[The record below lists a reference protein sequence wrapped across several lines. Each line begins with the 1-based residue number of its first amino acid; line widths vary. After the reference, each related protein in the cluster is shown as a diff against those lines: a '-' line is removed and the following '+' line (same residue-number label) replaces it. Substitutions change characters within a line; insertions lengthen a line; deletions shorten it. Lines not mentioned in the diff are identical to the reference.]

1 MRRGN
6 LNKISYILI
15 VISAIFTIISY
26 VADQLVVRYE
36 NKLRINKFNYQN
48 LDTEIKSL
56 SFISKGLSNLEVEST
71 VIVGRELRE
80 RNFWIKNLILF
91 ESEKKR
97 FINHKKKIDIFM
109 KEDFP
114 IYNIK
119 WRAEQSTIDLID
131 KLVEIRN
138 SFKNI
143 FNDNIFDNIDFFSID
158 EFNDVLS
165 GNNWFKN
172 NPEKFF
178 NLKNW
183 DDLTSLL
190 SNTELNDKDLK
201 DWADIRNFRL
211 LATEILYN
219 EIKKIEPVI
228 KYLDNIIEDKE
239 YDLEILFFETKKI
252 NSFKNYF
259 ILIGIISQILT
270 LFFLLIL
277 FRYLIKE
284 KVI

>member
-6 LNKISYILI
+6 LNKTSYILI

-36 NKLRINKFNYQN
+36 NKLRLNKFNYQN

-56 SFISKGLSNLEVEST
+56 SLISKSLTNLDVEST

-97 FINHKKKIDIFM
+97 FINHKKKIDIFFN
-109 KEDFP
+109 EDFA
-114 IYNIK
+114 INILK
-119 WRAEQSTIDLID
+119 WRAVESTIDLID
-131 KLVEIRN
+131 KFVEIRN
-138 SFKNI
+138 SYKNI
-143 FNDNIFDNIDFFSID
+143 FNENVFNNINFFSID

-172 NPEKFF
+172 NPEKFY

-190 SNTELNDKDLK
+190 NNTELNDRDLK

-211 LATEILYN
+211 LTSEKLYN
-219 EIKKIEPVI
+219 EIRKIGPVI
-228 KYLDNIIEDKE
+228 KYLDKLIEDKE

-259 ILIGIISQILT
+259 VLTGIISQILT

-284 KVI
+284 KII

>member
-6 LNKISYILI
+6 LNKTSYILI

-36 NKLRINKFNYQN
+36 NKLRLNKFNYQN

-56 SFISKGLSNLEVEST
+56 SFISNGLTNLNVEST

-97 FINHKKKIDIFM
+97 FINHKKKIDIFFN
-109 KEDFP
+109 EDFA
-114 IYNIK
+114 INILK
-119 WRAEQSTIDLID
+119 WRAVESTIDLID
-131 KLVEIRN
+131 KFVEIRN
-138 SFKNI
+138 SYKNI
-143 FNDNIFDNIDFFSID
+143 FNENVFNNINFFSID

-172 NPEKFF
+172 NPEKFYT
-178 NLKNW
+178 LKNW
-183 DDLTSLL
+183 DDPTSVLN
-190 SNTELNDKDLK
+190 NTEINDRDLK
-201 DWADIRNFRL
+201 DWADIRNWRL
-211 LATEILYN
+211 LATEKLYN
-219 EIKKIEPVI
+219 ETKKIAPVI
-228 KYLDNIIEDKE
+228 EYLDKLIEDKE
-239 YDLEILFFETKKI
+239 YDLEILFFETKKL

-259 ILIGIISQILT
+259 VLTGIISQILT

-284 KVI
+284 KII

>member
-6 LNKISYILI
+6 LNKTSYILI

-36 NKLRINKFNYQN
+36 NKLRLNKFNYQN

-56 SFISKGLSNLEVEST
+56 SFISNGLTNLNVEST

-97 FINHKKKIDIFM
+97 FINHKKKIDIFFN
-109 KEDFP
+109 EDFA
-114 IYNIK
+114 INILK
-119 WRAEQSTIDLID
+119 WRAVESTIDLID
-131 KLVEIRN
+131 KFVEIRN
-138 SFKNI
+138 SYKNI
-143 FNDNIFDNIDFFSID
+143 FNEKVFNNIDFFSID

-165 GNNWFKN
+165 GNDWFKN
-172 NPEKFF
+172 NPEKFY

-190 SNTELNDKDLK
+190 NNTEINDRDLK
-201 DWADIRNFRL
+201 DWADIRNWRL
-211 LATEILYN
+211 LATEKLYN
-219 EIKKIEPVI
+219 ETKKIAPVI
-228 KYLDNIIEDKE
+228 EYLDKLIEDKE
-239 YDLEILFFETKKI
+239 YDLEILFFETKKL

-259 ILIGIISQILT
+259 VLTGIISQILT

-284 KVI
+284 KII

>member
-6 LNKISYILI
+6 LNKTSYILI

-36 NKLRINKFNYQN
+36 NKLRLNKFNYQN

-56 SFISKGLSNLEVEST
+56 SFISNGLTNLNVEST

-91 ESEKKR
+91 ESEKKI
-97 FINHKKKIDIFM
+97 FINHKKKIDIFFN
-109 KEDFP
+109 EDFA
-114 IYNIK
+114 INILK
-119 WRAEQSTIDLID
+119 WRAVESTIDLID
-131 KLVEIRN
+131 KFVEIRN
-138 SFKNI
+138 SYKNI
-143 FNDNIFDNIDFFSID
+143 FNENVFNNINFFSID
-158 EFNDVLS
+158 EFNDVLC

-172 NPEKFF
+172 NPEKFY

-190 SNTELNDKDLK
+190 NNTEINDRDLK
-201 DWADIRNFRL
+201 DWADIRNWRL
-211 LATEILYN
+211 LATEKLYN
-219 EIKKIEPVI
+219 ETKKIAPVI
-228 KYLDNIIEDKE
+228 EYLDKLIEDKE
-239 YDLEILFFETKKI
+239 YDLEILFFETKKL

-259 ILIGIISQILT
+259 VLTGIISQILT

-284 KVI
+284 KII

>member
-26 VADQLVVRYE
+26 VADQLVIRYE
-36 NKLRINKFNYQN
+36 NKLRLNKFNYQN

-56 SFISKGLSNLEVEST
+56 SLISKGLTNLEVESS

-97 FINHKKKIDIFM
+97 FINHKKKIDIFIN
-109 KEDFP
+109 EDFP
-114 IYNIK
+114 IYNVK

-131 KLVEIRN
+131 KVVEIRN
-138 SFKNI
+138 SYKNI
-143 FNDNIFDNIDFFSID
+143 FNEKVFNNIDFFSID

-165 GNNWFKN
+165 GNDWFKN
-172 NPEKFF
+172 NPEKFY

-190 SNTELNDKDLK
+190 NNTELNDRDLK

-211 LATEILYN
+211 LTSEKLYN
-219 EIKKIEPVI
+219 EIRKIGPVI
-228 KYLDNIIEDKE
+228 KYLDKLIEDKE

-259 ILIGIISQILT
+259 VLTGIISQILT

-284 KVI
+284 KII

>member
-26 VADQLVVRYE
+26 VSDQLVIRYE
-36 NKLRINKFNYQN
+36 NKLRLNKFNYQN

-56 SFISKGLSNLEVEST
+56 SLISKGLTNLDVESS
-71 VIVGRELRE
+71 VIIGRELRE

-97 FINHKKKIDIFM
+97 FINHKKKIDIFIN
-109 KEDFP
+109 EDFP
-114 IYNIK
+114 IYNVK

-131 KLVEIRN
+131 KVVEIRN
-138 SFKNI
+138 SYKNI
-143 FNDNIFDNIDFFSID
+143 FNEKVFNNIDFFSID

-165 GNNWFKN
+165 GNDWFKN
-172 NPEKFF
+172 NPEKFY

-190 SNTELNDKDLK
+190 NNTELNDRDLK

-211 LATEILYN
+211 LTSEKLYN
-219 EIKKIEPVI
+219 EIRKIGPVI
-228 KYLDNIIEDKE
+228 KYLDKLIEDKE
-239 YDLEILFFETKKI
+239 YDLEILFFETKKL

-259 ILIGIISQILT
+259 VLTGIISQILT

-284 KVI
+284 KII

>member
-6 LNKISYILI
+6 LNKTSYILI

-36 NKLRINKFNYQN
+36 NKLRLNKFNYQN

-56 SFISKGLSNLEVEST
+56 SFISNGLTNLNVEST

-97 FINHKKKIDIFM
+97 FINHKKKIDIFIN
-109 KEDFP
+109 EDFP
-114 IYNIK
+114 IYNVK

-131 KLVEIRN
+131 KVVEIRN
-138 SFKNI
+138 SYKNI
-143 FNDNIFDNIDFFSID
+143 FNENVFNNINFFSID

-172 NPEKFF
+172 NPEKFY

-190 SNTELNDKDLK
+190 NNTELNDRELK
-201 DWADIRNFRL
+201 DWADIRNWRL
-211 LATEILYN
+211 LATEKLYN
-219 EIKKIEPVI
+219 ETKKIAPVI
-228 KYLDNIIEDKE
+228 EYLDKLIEDKE
-239 YDLEILFFETKKI
+239 YDLEILFFETKKL

-259 ILIGIISQILT
+259 VLTGIISQILT

-284 KVI
+284 KII

>member
-36 NKLRINKFNYQN
+36 NKLRLNKFNYQN

-56 SFISKGLSNLEVEST
+56 SFISNGLTNLNVEST

-97 FINHKKKIDIFM
+97 FINHKKKIDIFFN
-109 KEDFP
+109 EDFA
-114 IYNIK
+114 INILK
-119 WRAEQSTIDLID
+119 WRAVESTIDLID
-131 KLVEIRN
+131 KFVEIRN
-138 SFKNI
+138 SYKNI
-143 FNDNIFDNIDFFSID
+143 FNENVFNNINFFSID

-172 NPEKFF
+172 NPEKFY

-190 SNTELNDKDLK
+190 NNTEINDRDLK
-201 DWADIRNFRL
+201 DWADIRNWRL
-211 LATEILYN
+211 LATEKLYN
-219 EIKKIEPVI
+219 ETKKIAPVI
-228 KYLDNIIEDKE
+228 EYLDKLIEDKE
-239 YDLEILFFETKKI
+239 YDLEILFFETKKL

-259 ILIGIISQILT
+259 VLTGIISQILT

-284 KVI
+284 KII

>member
-6 LNKISYILI
+6 LNKTSYILI

-36 NKLRINKFNYQN
+36 NKLRLNKFNYQN

-56 SFISKGLSNLEVEST
+56 SFISNGLTNLNVEST

-97 FINHKKKIDIFM
+97 FINHKKKIDIFIN
-109 KEDFP
+109 EDFP
-114 IYNIK
+114 IYNVK

-131 KLVEIRN
+131 KVVEIRN
-138 SFKNI
+138 SYKNI
-143 FNDNIFDNIDFFSID
+143 FNEKVFNNIDFFSID

-165 GNNWFKN
+165 GNDWFKN
-172 NPEKFF
+172 NPEKFY

-190 SNTELNDKDLK
+190 NNTEINDRDLK
-201 DWADIRNFRL
+201 DWADIRNWRL
-211 LATEILYN
+211 LATEKLYN
-219 EIKKIEPVI
+219 ETKKIAPVI
-228 KYLDNIIEDKE
+228 EYLDKLIEDKE
-239 YDLEILFFETKKI
+239 YDLEILFFETKKL

-259 ILIGIISQILT
+259 VLTGIISQILT

-284 KVI
+284 KII

>member
-6 LNKISYILI
+6 LNKTSYILI

-36 NKLRINKFNYQN
+36 NKLRLNKFNYQN

-56 SFISKGLSNLEVEST
+56 SLISKGLTNLDVESS
-71 VIVGRELRE
+71 VIIGRELRE

-97 FINHKKKIDIFM
+97 FINHKKKIDIFFN
-109 KEDFP
+109 EDFA
-114 IYNIK
+114 INILK
-119 WRAEQSTIDLID
+119 WRAVESTIDLID
-131 KLVEIRN
+131 KFVEIRN
-138 SFKNI
+138 SYKNI
-143 FNDNIFDNIDFFSID
+143 FNENVFNNINFFSID

-172 NPEKFF
+172 NPEKFY

-190 SNTELNDKDLK
+190 NNTEINDRDLK
-201 DWADIRNFRL
+201 DWADIRNWRL
-211 LATEILYN
+211 LATEKLYN
-219 EIKKIEPVI
+219 ETKKIAPVI
-228 KYLDNIIEDKE
+228 EYLDKLIEDKE
-239 YDLEILFFETKKI
+239 YDLEILFFETKKL

-259 ILIGIISQILT
+259 VLTGIISQILT

-284 KVI
+284 KII